1 MQRLF
6 LRVLPAVSL
15 VELNPTQTHILF
27 QVVRAEQCR
36 PPRPPR
42 GLFLGSL
49 VGRVEISPIVFHY
62 NSRPRDIV
70 FNNASFMCLLF
81 PPILLPLFLKS
92 NNGATGIKKI
102 KKNNNL
108 KALLFNYPQWLWI
121 CCVCVVTEEG
131 DRRAGLFSFFNLQK
145 PHCHTH
151 TP

>member
-92 NNGATGIKKI
+92 NNGLRAKKK
-102 KKNNNL
+102 KKNYNL
-108 KALLFNYPQWLWI
+108 KALLFNYPNGYGFTV
-121 CCVCVVTEEG
+121 CVCY
-131 DRRAGLFSFFNLQK
+131 
-145 PHCHTH
+145 
-151 TP
+151 